1 MKHRKYI
8 LPLILVLTLILALA
22 PYAFAQ
28 GPITITIL
36 HTNDTHAH
44 LEPFTPFKGEEQ
56 GGVSRRFTLIKQIR
70 AEGGNVLLLDAGDVF
85 QGTLYFNQYEGQAD
99 LWFMNKM
106 GYDAMAVGNHEFD
119 KGQEPLAKFIDGANF
134 PVLSANLDCS
144 GSDLLRDKIK
154 PYVIKEIGGEKV
166 GIFGLTTEDV
176 KIISNVGEGVEV
188 LDPIETA
195 KKVVAELEAQGVNKI
210 IALTHIGYEKDK
222 ELAAS
227 VDGIDIIV
235 GGHSH
240 TLLGDMEGAKG
251 PYPTVVNSPGGD
263 PVLIVH
269 AYKWGS
275 YLGRLNVTFDA
286 EGKVTEYSGQP
297 IFVNASIES
306 DPEFDAKLAE
316 LAAPLEEL
324 KKKVI
329 GQAAVDLDGEREHV
343 RTMETNLGNL
353 VCDAMLWKTADD
365 NTQIAIQNGGG
376 IRASA
381 DAGDISMG
389 KILEILPFGNTL
401 VDLDLTGAQIIEALE
416 NGVSQIEEVKGRFP
430 QVAGLRYTFDPRK
443 PVGSRIVKV
452 EVWDKASG
460 QYVPIDPNATYRV
473 VTNNFLFGG
482 GDGYEV
488 FKQGTNVYETG
499 VLLSDAL
506 AEYIAAHSP
515 VSPKVEGRIVNLAAM
530 EEMPVTGAEE
540 GFPFYYVIV
549 VAGGAAAFAGAS
561 LWRRKKAA

>member
-1 MKHRKYI
+1 MKQRTYI
-8 LPLILVLTLILALA
+8 LSIILTLALILALV
-22 PYAFAQ
+22 PQVFAQ
-28 GPITITIL
+28 EPFPLTIL

-44 LEPFTPFKGEEQ
+44 LEPFTPFKAEEQ

-119 KGQEPLAKFIDGANF
+119 KGQEPLARFIDGANF
-134 PVLSANLDCS
+134 PLLSANLDCA
-144 GSDLLRDKIK
+144 GSELLRDKIK
-154 PYVIKEIGGEKV
+154 PYVIKEIGGQKV
-166 GIFGLTTEDV
+166 GIFGLTTEEV
-176 KIISNVGEGVEV
+176 TIISNVGEGVEV
-188 LDPIETA
+188 KDPIEAA
-195 KKVVAELEAQGVNKI
+195 KEVVAELQAQGINKI
-210 IALTHIGYEKDK
+210 IALTHIGYNEDK
-222 ELAAS
+222 GLATS
-227 VDGIDIIV
+227 VAGIDIIV

-251 PYPTVVNSPGGD
+251 PYPTVLNSPTGE

-269 AYKWGS
+269 AYQWGS
-275 YLGRLNVTFDA
+275 YLGRLDVTFDA
-286 EGKVTEYSGQP
+286 EGKVIEYSGQP
-297 IFVNASIES
+297 IFVGADIAS

-316 LAAPLEEL
+316 FAAPLEEL
-324 KKKVI
+324 KNTVI
-329 GQAAVDLDGEREHV
+329 GQSAVDLDGEKEHV

-353 VCDAMLWKTADD
+353 ICDAMLWKTADD

-381 DAGDISMG
+381 SAGDISIG

-401 VDLDLTGAQIIEALE
+401 VDLNLTGAQIIEALE

-430 QVAGLRYTFDPRK
+430 QVAGLRYTFDPTK

-460 QYVPIDPNATYRV
+460 QYVPLDPNATYRV

-488 FKQGTNVYETG
+488 FKQGTDVFETG
-499 VLLSDAL
+499 VLLSDAVV
-506 AEYIAAHSP
+506 EYIAAHSP
-515 VSPKVEGRIVNLAAM
+515 VSPKVEGRIINLAAKA
-530 EEMPVTGAEE
+530 ELPVTGAEE
-540 GFPFYYVIV
+540 AYPFYIIVIM
-549 VAGGAAAFAGAS
+549 GGAAVAAGVS
-561 LWRRKKAA
+561 LRRMRKAA